1 MATQQPEYLPYQNPD
16 LPIEARLDDLLER
29 MSWEEKVDQ
38 LGSLLPFT
46 DWNEWF
52 AHSIDERIRLTQEL
66 PFEEMVKTGSFSVV
80 LRELP
85 PRLAAETANRIYMLA
100 RQKRRLGIPPMIHDE
115 GLHGLLANGA
125 TSFPQSIA
133 MAASWDPDL
142 LYRVARAIGS
152 ETRLRGIRQL
162 LSPTINIARD
172 PRCGRTEETYG
183 EDPYLASRMAVA
195 FVQGVQQEG
204 VVTTPKHYAANF
216 VGDGGRD
223 SYAIHFSERLMR
235 EVYFPAF
242 EAAVREGGALSI
254 MAAYNSYDGLPCS
267 CNPWLLTQ
275 VLRGEWGFQGFVVS
289 DYGSVVHVLEKH
301 AIARDKTDVA
311 RRTLESGLDVELPAT
326 DCYGKPL
333 LEGIEQGRASKEA
346 LDQAVRRLLW
356 VKFKLGLFDDPF
368 VDPEA
373 AEAGCNTPE
382 HRELALR
389 MARLGLVLLKN
400 EGGMLPLSKEIRSL
414 AVIGPQADAIRL
426 GGYSWHGYDKA
437 RVITPLRGLQ
447 ELLGKGVAL
456 HYAEGCDVKGLSTG
470 GFGAALQAASLSE
483 AAVLFVG
490 NSDQTE
496 GEQRDRASLD
506 LPGVQEDLIRALA
519 ETGIPLAVV
528 LINGSAITMGGW
540 IEQVPAILEAWYPG
554 EQGGRAIAEALF
566 GDVNP
571 GGKLPVTFPRTTG
584 QLPLYYNYK
593 PSGRIDDYA
602 DQSGK
607 ATFPFGHG
615 LSYTTFEYS
624 NLRISPQQAG
634 REAVVSLTFDLAN
647 TGGRDGDE
655 VVQVYV
661 RDVLASV
668 VRPMK
673 ELKAFHRFNLR
684 AGEKRTL
691 SFLLDVKDLALYDAG
706 LQRIVEPGEFE
717 IMLGSSSDDI
727 RLRGMLEV
735 I

>member
-1 MATQQPEYLPYQNPD
+1 
-16 LPIEARLDDLLER
+16 
-29 MSWEEKVDQ
+29 
-38 LGSLLPFT
+38 
-46 DWNEWF
+46 
-52 AHSIDERIRLTQEL
+52 
-66 PFEEMVKTGSFSVV
+66 
-80 LRELP
+80 
-85 PRLAAETANRIYMLA
+85 
-100 RQKRRLGIPPMIHDE
+100 
-115 GLHGLLANGA
+115 
-125 TSFPQSIA
+125 
-133 MAASWDPDL
+133 
-142 LYRVARAIGS
+142 
-152 ETRLRGIRQL
+152 
-162 LSPTINIARD
+162 
-172 PRCGRTEETYG
+172 
-183 EDPYLASRMAVA
+183 
-195 FVQGVQQEG
+195 
-204 VVTTPKHYAANF
+204 
-216 VGDGGRD
+216 
-223 SYAIHFSERLMR
+223 MR

-254 MAAYNSYDGLPCS
+254 MAAYNSLDGLPCS
-267 CNPWLLTQ
+267 CNPWLLTK
-275 VLRGEWGFQGFVVS
+275 VLREEWGFQGFVVS

-301 AIARDKTDVA
+301 AVARNKTGVA
-311 RRTLESGLDVELPAT
+311 RRTLEAGLDVELPAT

-333 LEGIEQGRASKEA
+333 LEGLAQGLVSKAA
-346 LDQAVRRLLW
+346 LDQAVRRFLW

-368 VDPEA
+368 VDPQA
-373 AEAGCNTPE
+373 AEAGCSTSE

-400 EGGMLPLSKEIRSL
+400 ENQLLPFPKTLRSL

-426 GGYSWHGYDKA
+426 GGYSWNGYDKA
-437 RVITPLRGLQ
+437 RVITRCRGLQ

-456 HYAEGCDVKGLSTG
+456 HYAEGCGVQDLSTD
-470 GFGAALQAASLSE
+470 GFGPALQAAALSE

-506 LPGVQEDLIRALA
+506 LPGVQEDLIRAVT

-540 IEQVPAILEAWYPG
+540 IEQAPAILEAWYPG

-584 QLPLYYNYK
+584 QLPLYYSYK

-602 DQSGK
+602 DGSGK
-607 ATFPFGHG
+607 AAFPFGHG

-624 NLRISPQQAG
+624 DLRISPQPAG
-634 REAVVSLTFDLAN
+634 TDAVVSLTFDLAN
-647 TGGRDGDE
+647 TGERDGDE

-668 VRPMK
+668 VRPLK
-673 ELKAFHRFNLR
+673 ELKAFHRFSLR
-684 AGEKRTL
+684 RGEKRTL
-691 SFLLDVKDLALYDAG
+691 SFLLDVKDLALYDAS
-706 LQRIVEPGEFE
+706 LQRLVEPGEFE
-717 IMLGSSSDDI
+717 IMLGSSSEDI